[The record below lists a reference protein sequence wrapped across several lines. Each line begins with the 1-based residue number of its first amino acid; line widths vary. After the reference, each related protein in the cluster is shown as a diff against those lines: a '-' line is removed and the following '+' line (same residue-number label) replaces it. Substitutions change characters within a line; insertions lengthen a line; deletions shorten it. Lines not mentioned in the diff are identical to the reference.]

1 MQVESTK
8 IYSGSKNYDLDVSV
22 KSSSIKPH
30 TAAVTKFSSIS
41 NGTLTLGSNPNL
53 TTCENASTTKNA
65 FDKAF
70 LKSWFAQ
77 RNNLSEQTSIY
88 FKYKSAL
95 ASSTTTNHTKEESAN
110 SLNLN
115 KFNRSSS
122 NSNISNENSMYSLL
136 PLGNLKN
143 NNLSSNNDSNNEKNK
158 ILPKIVSVKA
168 DTMPITSVKNNSINL
183 TFVSPSTNNLSIA
196 NDTNKPTMSKFSKV
210 SVGDTDVN
218 SILNSFYSS
227 KSTNSATKSKPIRQ
241 ILARPPPPSITTT
254 TINSSLVTKE
264 EPKVDLKS
272 NLINTS
278 TNQISHVPKNEN
290 KTQNQEKDLK
300 NQNSQ
305 NNEKNEKFN
314 YLTPSGELIFIW
326 PFILLISVLWQRGV
340 YF

>member
-8 IYSGSKNYDLDVSV
+8 IYSGSKNYDLGVSV

-41 NGTLTLGSNPNL
+41 NGTLTLGSNPDL
-53 TTCENASTTKNA
+53 TTNENASTTKNA

-77 RNNLSEQTSIY
+77 RNNLSDQTSIY

-95 ASSTTTNHTKEESAN
+95 SSSTTTNPTKEESAN

-115 KFNRSSS
+115 KFNKSSS
-122 NSNISNENSMYSLL
+122 NTNISNENSMYSLL

-143 NNLSSNNDSNNEKNK
+143 NHLSLNSNSNNEKTK
-158 ILPKIVSVKA
+158 ILPKIVSATVKA

-183 TFVSPSTNNLSIA
+183 AFVSPSTNSLSITS
-196 NDTNKPTMSKFSKV
+196 DTNKPAMSKFSKV
-210 SVGDTDVN
+210 SLGDTDVN

-241 ILARPPPPSITTT
+241 MLAHPPPPPPPITTTT
-254 TINSSLVTKE
+254 TINSFVVKKE

-272 NLINTS
+272 NVINTV

-290 KTQNQEKDLK
+290 KTQNQEKDLQ

-305 NNEKNEKFN
+305 NEKNEKFN
-314 YLTPSGELIFIW
+314 YLTPSGI
-326 PFILLISVLWQRGV
+326 
-340 YF
+340 YFCLFF